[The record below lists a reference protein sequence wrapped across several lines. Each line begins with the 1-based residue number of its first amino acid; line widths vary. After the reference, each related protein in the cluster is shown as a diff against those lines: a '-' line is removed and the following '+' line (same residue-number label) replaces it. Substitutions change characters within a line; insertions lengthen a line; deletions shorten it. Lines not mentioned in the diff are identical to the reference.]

1 MRSAGFTWR
10 PPSPELGKRG
20 EHVQLQAAGGG
31 HGSLGYVTSVQIDA
45 VHAYIAPRVAGY
57 VLAELVTGLP
67 AELLGLIGGDQSE
80 EAILGCP
87 VPERARAVRRAP
99 ATDKRMRRSTASAEN
114 SADKHL
120 RIHSCDLPGVISQDQ
135 GGTRPHP
142 SLCRAVAQRDNPVGP
157 RRWRLNDPTLAS
169 MLASSDWPV
178 S

>member
-10 PPSPELGKRG
+10 PPSLELGKRG
-20 EHVQLQAAGGG
+20 EQLQLQAAGGG
-31 HGSLGYVTSVQIDA
+31 HRSWGYVTSVQIDA

-99 ATDKRMRRSTASAEN
+99 ATDRSRS
-114 SADKHL
+114 
-120 RIHSCDLPGVISQDQ
+120 
-135 GGTRPHP
+135 
-142 SLCRAVAQRDNPVGP
+142 RAPAG
-157 RRWRLNDPTLAS
+157 
-169 MLASSDWPV
+169 
-178 S
+178 